1 MFAAIAGAEEGCS
14 AAIVEKGTS
23 ISSSGNIG
31 SGIDHLQAILYE
43 EPWDTAEE
51 FLGNLVNTNEGLI
64 DLEVAS
70 VFVDGIKDIVA
81 RLEKMGVPLRD
92 RHGNTGR

>member
-1 MFAAIAGAEEGCS
+1 MANGFPDCREIVYETDVLIVGGGSGAMFAAIAVAEEGCS
-14 AAIVEKGTS
+14 AAIVEKGAS

-51 FLGNLVNTNEGLI
+51 F
-64 DLEVAS
+64 
-70 VFVDGIKDIVA
+70 
-81 RLEKMGVPLRD
+81 
-92 RHGNTGR
+92 